1 MNSTKEKIKTVLICV
16 LLIGM
21 VYLTY
26 AVWFY
31 DNPFGEFRVD
41 SFFDFSVHQETR
53 TGKDSD
59 LDRFG
64 IRPLALAINDENGRR
79 GAIYSSDKSDELYF
93 GVRSA
98 TAQSM
103 RRAKDFS
110 EADLSAWE
118 KAISGAGV
126 FMDYR
131 SDIPL
136 STVAM
141 WLGSFQE
148 NESIYGRYYV
158 FSAEKRNIAIYV
170 KNADTGKIY
179 FAQTDVSAEALK
191 NAMAT
196 LSCDKVSFAAEKEEE
211 DFRSIVHE
219 TIIAE
224 QAKQLPIL
232 SAFNSVLNFST
243 ETSSAAL
250 EVFGMNDVT
259 PEKYSEQD
267 GTEVYI
273 ADRVTLKI
281 SPDGTLSY
289 TDTREETD
297 ETLGIAVESDG
308 EIPTLAEKTEAA
320 RKLAATFASKLQ
332 SEGGIY
338 IASVSEG
345 TNGTE
350 VIFGRHIGGVPVD
363 MRGTLYFANV
373 LIKGNSIRSA
383 RFNLC
388 GYKKTEKLASY
399 VPERLV
405 AAAFRGSEKK
415 GDLNIRYR
423 DSASPEISFA
433 WYVGG
438 IERESKKEE

>member
-31 DNPFGEFRVD
+31 DSPFGELRVD
-41 SFFDFSVHQETR
+41 SFFDFAVQQETR

-79 GAIYSSDKSDELYF
+79 GAIYSSDISDELYF
-93 GVRSA
+93 GVRSEI
-98 TAQSM
+98 AQSI

-126 FMDYR
+126 FLDYR
-131 SDIPL
+131 SEIPL
-136 STVAM
+136 STLAM

-158 FSAEKRNIAIYV
+158 FSAEKRNVTIYV

-179 FAQTDVSAEALK
+179 FAQTDVSSENLK
-191 NAMAT
+191 NSMSL
-196 LSCDKVSFAAEKEEE
+196 LSCDRVSFAAEKEEE
-211 DFRSIVHE
+211 DFRSLVHE

-224 QAKQLPIL
+224 NAKQLPIL
-232 SAFNSVLNFST
+232 SAFNSVINFST
-243 ETSSAAL
+243 ETSAAAL
-250 EVFGMNDVT
+250 EVFGLSDVA
-259 PEKYSEQD
+259 PEKYAEQD

-281 SPDGTLSY
+281 SPDGTLTY

-320 RKLAATFASKLQ
+320 RKLAATFASKLH

-338 IASVSEG
+338 IVSVSEG

-350 VIFGRHIGGVPVD
+350 VIFGRHVGGVPVD
-363 MRGTLYFANV
+363 MRGTLYYASI
-373 LIKGNSIRSA
+373 LIKGRSVRSA

-388 GYKKTEKLASY
+388 GYQKTAKLSSY

-405 AAAFRGSEKK
+405 AAALRGNKSEAK
-415 GDLNIRYR
+415 R
-423 DSASPEISFA
+423 S
-433 WYVGG
+433 
-438 IERESKKEE
+438 